1 MVLNFHY
8 LFGRYVHHI
17 SAGNNFS
24 VTLRHNGLHQNWG
37 RKYFFQNGVKRICF
51 YLSPTFIS
59 NSSMFIHATCCHV
72 WTSWSLVVACFCISA
87 GKNVVFFSISAGNNV
102 VFAPFTKH
110 NTKYSLNSGDIYILG
125 IPFVLVRIACPKKD
139 DTVLFLSGA
148 FLLCNQLIKA
158 PMESCTLKTQ
168 KISFTDLFAICPC
181 GDQLNT
187 NCWRITWTQRFSKD
201 ILSPHF
207 IWTQLIFL
215 GCWQSFGFCHPHMR
229 RFHHRL
235 SQISV
240 VD

>member
-72 WTSWSLVVACFCISA
+72 WTSWSLVVAWFCISA

-110 NTKYSLNSGDIYILG
+110 NIKYSLNSGYYLYSWHTI
-125 IPFVLVRIACPKKD
+125 CTCKNCMSKKRRH
-139 DTVLFLSGA
+139 
-148 FLLCNQLIKA
+148 C
-158 PMESCTLKTQ
+158 
-168 KISFTDLFAICPC
+168 
-181 GDQLNT
+181 
-187 NCWRITWTQRFSKD
+187 
-201 ILSPHF
+201 
-207 IWTQLIFL
+207 LIFE
-215 GCWQSFGFCHPHMR
+215 WGF
-229 RFHHRL
+229 FAL
-235 SQISV
+235 
-240 VD
+240 